1 MRETRIRHPLARA
14 HNDPVA
20 GQAVARSDWG
30 RGSRRAASAALAVAI
45 VVAITTVLGV
55 LAQDRLASIERRLPA
70 VAIVA
75 ALAAL
80 AMATAAAWRSRDVH
94 VGASLGLSIAVVAVL
109 LPVWAGW
116 SW

>member
-30 RGSRRAASAALAVAI
+30 RGSRRAASAALA
-45 VVAITTVLGV
+45 
-55 LAQDRLASIERRLPA
+55 
-70 VAIVA
+70 
-75 ALAAL
+75 
-80 AMATAAAWRSRDVH
+80 MATAAAWRSRDVH

-116 SW
+116 SWLPAAARAAVLAAAPLAIGGVAHVALRWTADSRAAIESL